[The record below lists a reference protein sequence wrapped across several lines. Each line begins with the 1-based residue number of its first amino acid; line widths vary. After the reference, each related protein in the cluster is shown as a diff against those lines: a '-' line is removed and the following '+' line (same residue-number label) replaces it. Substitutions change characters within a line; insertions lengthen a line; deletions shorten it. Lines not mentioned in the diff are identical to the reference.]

1 MNFPVAQQR
10 GIAVEG
16 LHAYSTKGVRVY
28 VKIYVDRKIALHSC
42 KIPDCWHVLKIS
54 VLEMYREMNPWSSM
68 GKHLS

>member
-28 VKIYVDRKIALHSC
+28 VKIYGARKIPLHS
-42 KIPDCWHVLKIS
+42 
-54 VLEMYREMNPWSSM
+54 
-68 GKHLS
+68 